1 MRRLTISIY
10 RSLTS
15 DRGPCEAL
23 RRLVRVDGS
32 GGPGVGLAL
41 NGLLPPLAQWESAD
55 YFSNVWGRFRAIGI
69 DETVLYWPQ
78 TWRPV
83 AREDDVSEEVAGR
96 IIPDIRVSLA
106 T

>member
-1 MRRLTISIY
+1 MCVSI
-10 RSLTS
+10 
-15 DRGPCEAL
+15 DREDP
-23 RRLVRVDGS
+23 GS
-32 GGPGVGLAL
+32 AWHSMAC
-41 NGLLPPLAQWESAD
+41 LPPLAQWESAD
-55 YFSNVWGRFRAIGI
+55 YFSNVSGRFRAIGI